1 MSTDHEVEEEEQ
13 RAAEEQELV
22 PLVPNQGEDES
33 DAAEDGGATSFSA
46 SIASRDWTVET
57 LVSQMR
63 KERIDLSPSFQR
75 RNAWLGN
82 RKSKL
87 IESILLG
94 FPIPQIVLAEKRD
107 APGHYFVLDG
117 KQRLLALRQ
126 FFADGSD
133 PRDAKFDRLRLRSL
147 EVLPSLNR
155 LDSAGLEAKEPNLAA
170 RLENHTIR
178 TVVLSDWNSEG
189 MLLSLFLRLNTGSVQ
204 LSPQELRQ
212 ALIPGAFMA
221 WLDARSGDLP
231 SLRRLLGNSQPDRRM
246 VDAELMLRHLAFAT
260 SPLEYRGN
268 LKKFLDETSRV
279 FNKHWGER
287 EAEAIEAVRQFDLA
301 LTAAEASLGRGVA
314 CRKWSGER
322 FERALN
328 RAVFDFQIYS
338 LSFPEVRS
346 ALAAHVDAVMNEY
359 KTACVENEAF
369 SRSISA
375 TTKTAEAFIVR
386 HDVWARILSRV
397 CGVTYPLP
405 ASLRRN

>member
-1 MSTDHEVEEEEQ
+1 MSTDHVKEEEQ
-13 RAAEEQELV
+13 RAVEEQELI
-22 PLVPNQGEDES
+22 PLVPDQGEDDSEPDEGE
-33 DAAEDGGATSFSA
+33 DASSFSA

-75 RNAWLGN
+75 RNAWLDN

-107 APGHYFVLDG
+107 ASGHYFVLDG

-133 PRDAKFDRLRLRSL
+133 IRDAGFDRLRLRSL
-147 EVLPSLNR
+147 EVLSDLNR
-155 LDSAGLEAKEPNLAA
+155 YDSTNLEQKSPNMAA

-178 TVVLSDWNSEG
+178 TVVLSDWNSER
-189 MLLSLFLRLNTGSVQ
+189 MLLSLFLRLNTGSVP

-212 ALIPGAFMA
+212 ALIPGAFIE
-221 WLDARSGDLP
+221 WLDAKSGDLP
-231 SLRRLLGNSQPDRRM
+231 SLRRLLGNSHPDRRM
-246 VDAELMLRHLAFAT
+246 VDAELMLRHLAFAG

-268 LKKFLDETSRV
+268 LKSFLDGTSRV
-279 FNKHWGER
+279 FNEGWAQR
-287 EAEAIEAVRQFDLA
+287 EAEAIDALHEFDLA
-301 LTAAEASLGRGVA
+301 LTTAQDSFKEGA

-338 LSFPEVRS
+338 LSIPQVRT
-346 ALAAHVDAVMNEY
+346 ALNGNVDAVIAAY
-359 KTACVENEAF
+359 KRACVDNEAF

-375 TTKTAEAFIVR
+375 TTKTAEAFVTR
-386 HDVWARILSRV
+386 HRVWAKIMESST
-397 CGVTYPLP
+397 GVTYDLP
-405 ASLRRN
+405 QPLRRS